1 MINVISYLMPFAGLI
16 VCMVVVLT
24 RKIDTKCP
32 IRVTKLCLWLVT
44 WMLVAYYD
52 YPYDAIKETS
62 DTTARVLLFAINCLY
77 IVESLLE
84 KNKDNKQESTDQD

>member
-1 MINVISYLMPFAGLI
+1 MINIISYLMPFFGLV
-16 VCMVVVLT
+16 VCLVVVFT

-32 IRVTKLCLWLVT
+32 IRVTKMVLWLVV

-62 DTTARVLLFAINCLY
+62 DTTARVLLLIINCLY
-77 IVESLLE
+77 IAESILYRH
-84 KNKDNKQESTDQD
+84 KRIK